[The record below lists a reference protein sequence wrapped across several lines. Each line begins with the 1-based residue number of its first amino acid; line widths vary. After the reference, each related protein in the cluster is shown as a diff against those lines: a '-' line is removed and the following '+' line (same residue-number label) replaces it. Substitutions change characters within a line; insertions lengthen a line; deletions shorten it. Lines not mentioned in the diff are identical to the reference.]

1 MGHRGRASL
10 VFASAVLMLGVDAA
24 AAQAASIPQAFAE
37 SAIMGGSGNRVS
49 ISRVPVRNSLGVIT
63 YKDVVVLFS
72 VSPTGVLTMGAPFI
86 TASPAILSSTFI
98 AGRYKL
104 NGDIFTVTGPGV
116 APGGR
121 TIWSITGP
129 STCALN
135 ASWTTGPIAGHPQ
148 QVRLNNAQISYQGYS
163 YGVTGDEGCFTYYN
177 WSAGR
182 LTSAAGGP
190 TGLTLFSYGYYD
202 SPTPQDTASFTRCT
216 NALCN

>member
-1 MGHRGRASL
+1 
-10 VFASAVLMLGVDAA
+10 MLGVDAA

-72 VSPTGVLTMGAPFI
+72 VSPTGVLTMSAPFI

-104 NGDIFTVTGPGV
+104 DGDIFTVTGPGV

-121 TIWSITGP
+121 TIWSIAGP

-148 QVRLNNAQISYQGYS
+148 QVRLNDAQISYQGYS
-163 YGVTGDEGCFTYYN
+163 YGVTGDEGCFNYFN
-177 WSAGR
+177 WSSGR
-182 LTSAAGGP
+182 LMSAAGGP

-202 SPTPQDTASFTRCT
+202 SPTPQTSASFARCT

>member
-1 MGHRGRASL
+1 MDYRGRASL

-104 NGDIFTVTGPGV
+104 DGDIFTVTGPGV
-116 APGGR
+116 APGAGR
-121 TIWSITGP
+121 SGASPDPRRAP
-129 STCALN
+129 STQA
-135 ASWTTGPIAGHPQ
+135 GRPGHP
-148 QVRLNNAQISYQGYS
+148 
-163 YGVTGDEGCFTYYN
+163 
-177 WSAGR
+177 
-182 LTSAAGGP
+182 P
-190 TGLTLFSYGYYD
+190 T
-202 SPTPQDTASFTRCT
+202 TPNRFA
-216 NALCN
+216 